1 MFYVIAAGRAARPSA
16 SRHLHLLAEV
26 KIKYPE
32 ATLLVASLL
41 KFALPSTCS
50 AIPQR
55 TCANA
60 EVEQRLAYT
69 TRSAPAVYLG
79 LSLLHGGYKEFA

>member
-1 MFYVIAAGRAARPSA
+1 MFYVIAEGRGARPSA
-16 SRHLHLLAEV
+16 SRNLRLLAEV
-26 KIKYPE
+26 KIKYSE
-32 ATLLVASLL
+32 VTLLVASLP

-50 AIPQR
+50 ATPQR

-69 TRSAPAVYLG
+69 TRSVPAVYLG
-79 LSLLHGGYKEFA
+79 LS